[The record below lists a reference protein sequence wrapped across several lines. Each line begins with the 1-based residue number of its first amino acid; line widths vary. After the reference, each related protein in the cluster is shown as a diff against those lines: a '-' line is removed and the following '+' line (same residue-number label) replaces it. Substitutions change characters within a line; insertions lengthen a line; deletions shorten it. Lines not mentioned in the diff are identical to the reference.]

1 MSQSTETITG
11 NGYHPLAVED
21 ESAAA
26 ESSFFDPTNPEFA
39 SPREPEKKKRG
50 WKRKLFTWSL
60 VLLLIA
66 GGIGALYLALKV
78 NRVNVK
84 VQADSRRDSLSAKPE
99 PSPGTTEN
107 GLSAEAINIAREA
120 IGNDT
125 ARNGVNPSASPSA
138 SPGASPAPTVNPYD
152 GRNLSFTVGSPAYL
166 QPNAVDKSSKEESRQ
181 QTSFEPIRTGSASVP
196 VVQSRANT
204 TQTLFVEDA
213 PPKSVAPLVSPNVLA
228 NRTENKLPRIEPKK
242 TPVAVVPPFGTLLPV
257 RSQGIIFTLRNNSY
271 ARLELTRD
279 TAGDGWSLPKGTL
292 LVGRVS
298 GSEQDRAFINV
309 IGYIDPRE
317 NRLVKMSGEV
327 LGADGATGLPG
338 KRISVDRA
346 GLRQTLRKVASGGLQ
361 VASAMAGAVT
371 GRGTVVL
378 DGYRLANPIGD
389 EANQVLNGGR
399 SKQSFVKVEA
409 GQSAFVMVADLP
421 KELHGVD
428 APGDLQLSGEFKED
442 ALRGGTTSLANSLS
456 DGEVMELILFGT
468 PEEIRAA
475 LPMMNDEQRRLA
487 LKSLSQPPIEKREQ

>member
-1 MSQSTETITG
+1 MSQSTETVKG
-11 NGYHPLAVED
+11 NGHHPLTLED
-21 ESAAA
+21 DPVAA
-26 ESSFFDPTNPEFA
+26 ESTFFDPTNPEFA
-39 SPREPEKKKRG
+39 SPRQPEKKKRG
-50 WKRKLFTWSL
+50 WKRKVFTWSL
-60 VLLLIA
+60 VLFLIA
-66 GGIGALYLALKV
+66 GGIGALYLALKA
-78 NRVNVK
+78 RPVNVR
-84 VQADSRRDSLSAKPE
+84 VQADSRRDLASAKPE
-99 PSPGTTEN
+99 ASPGTAEN

-125 ARNGVNPSASPSA
+125 TRSGANPSASPSA
-138 SPGASPAPTVNPYD
+138 SPGASPDPTVTRYD

-166 QPNAVDKSSKEESRQ
+166 QTNASENPSKEESKQ
-181 QTSFEPIRTGSASVP
+181 QTNVESMRSGSAPVSVAQSHANP
-196 VVQSRANT
+196 V
-204 TQTLFVEDA
+204 QTLFVED
-213 PPKSVAPLVSPNVLA
+213 VAAKPLASLVSQNVRA
-228 NRTENKLPRIEPKK
+228 NRIERKPSASETAKP
-242 TPVAVVPPFGTLLPV
+242 PVAVVPPFGTLLPV
-257 RSQGIIFTLRNNSY
+257 RSQGVIFTLRNNSY

-361 VASAMAGAVT
+361 VASAMAGALT
-371 GRGTVVL
+371 GRGTVVI
-378 DGYRLANPIGD
+378 DGYRLASPISD

-409 GQSAFVMVADLP
+409 GRSAFVMVADLP
-421 KELHGVD
+421 KELHAVD
-428 APGDLQLSGEFKED
+428 APGDLQSATD
-442 ALRGGTTSLANSLS
+442 AGQDGLNRGALPLVNSLS
-456 DGEVMELILFGT
+456 DREVMELILFGA

-487 LKSLSQPPIEKREQ
+487 LKSLPFEKRD

>member
-1 MSQSTETITG
+1 MSQSTETIAG
-11 NGYHPLAVED
+11 NGHHPLAIED
-21 ESAAA
+21 DRAAA
-26 ESSFFDPTNPEFA
+26 ESTFFDPTNPEFA
-39 SPREPEKKKRG
+39 SPRKPEKKKRG
-50 WKRKLFTWSL
+50 WKRKLFTWSF

-66 GGIGALYLALKV
+66 GGVGALYLALKAHP
-78 NRVNVK
+78 VNVR
-84 VQADSRRDSLSAKPE
+84 VQADSRRDSLSAKQE

-120 IGNDT
+120 IGKDT
-125 ARNGVNPSASPSA
+125 NPNSANPSASPSA
-138 SPGASPAPTVNPYD
+138 SPGASPVPTVTQYD

-166 QPNAVDKSSKEESRQ
+166 QSNASENSSKEVMKP
-181 QTSFEPIRTGSASVP
+181 QTSVEPMRAGFASVP

-213 PPKSVAPLVSPNVLA
+213 SAKPLAALASTNALA
-228 NRTENKLPRIEPKK
+228 NRTEKRLATTDTTKVAR
-242 TPVAVVPPFGTLLPV
+242 AVVPPFGTLLPV
-257 RSQGIIFTLRNNSY
+257 RSQGVIFTLRNNSY

-279 TAGDGWSLPKGTL
+279 AAGQGWSLPKGTL
-292 LVGRVS
+292 LVGKVS

-327 LGADGATGLPG
+327 LGSDGATGLPG

-361 VASAMAGAVT
+361 VASAMAGALT
-371 GRGTVVL
+371 GRGTVVI
-378 DGYRLANPIGD
+378 DGYRLANPISD
-389 EANQVLNGGR
+389 EADQLLNGTR

-409 GQSAFVMVADLP
+409 GRTAFVMVADLP
-421 KELHGVD
+421 KELYSVD
-428 APGDLQLSGEFKED
+428 APGDLQNGTETRQDGPNRS
-442 ALRGGTTSLANSLS
+442 ALPLANSLS
-456 DGEVMELILFGT
+456 DYEVMELVLFGT

-487 LKSLSQPPIEKREQ
+487 MKSLPVEKRD

>member
-1 MSQSTETITG
+1 MNQTTETTTG
-11 NGYHPLAVED
+11 NGHHQLTIED
-21 ESAAA
+21 DPATA
-26 ESSFFDPTNPEFA
+26 ENTFFDPTNPEFA
-39 SPREPEKKKRG
+39 SPRQPKEKKRG

-60 VLLLIA
+60 VFLLIA
-66 GGIGALYLALKV
+66 GGIGTLYLALKV

-125 ARNGVNPSASPSA
+125 ARSGVNPSPPPSA
-138 SPGASPAPTVNPYD
+138 SPGASPAPTVTPYD

-166 QPNAVDKSSKEESRQ
+166 QTNASENSGKEESRQ
-181 QTSFEPIRTGSASVP
+181 QPSVEPSRAGSSSLP
-196 VVQSRANT
+196 VVQSRANA
-204 TQTLFVEDA
+204 TQTLYVEDA
-213 PPKSVAPLVSPNVLA
+213 PAKPLAALVSPNALA
-228 NRTENKLPRIEPKK
+228 NRTEKQLPIIETAKAPL
-242 TPVAVVPPFGTLLPV
+242 AVVPPFGTLLPV
-257 RSQGIIFTLRNNSY
+257 RSQGVIFTLRNNSY
-271 ARLELTRD
+271 ARLELSRD

-309 IGYIDPRE
+309 LGYIDPRE

-338 KRISVDRA
+338 KRISVDRS
-346 GLRQTLRKVASGGLQ
+346 GLRQTVRKVASGGLQ
-361 VASAMAGAVT
+361 VASAMAGALT
-371 GRGTVVL
+371 GRGTVL
-378 DGYRLANPIGD
+378 IDGYRLANPISD
-389 EANQVLNGGR
+389 EANQLLNGGR

-409 GQSAFVMVADLP
+409 GRSAFVMVADLP

-428 APGDLQLSGEFKED
+428 APGELRLGEAVRED
-442 ALRGGTTSLANSLS
+442 VREGGPAALANSLS
-456 DGEVMELILFGT
+456 DREVLELILFGT
-468 PEEIRAA
+468 SEEIRAA
-475 LPMMNDEQRRLA
+475 VPMMNDEQRRLA
-487 LKSLSQPPIEKREQ
+487 LKLLPVEKRD